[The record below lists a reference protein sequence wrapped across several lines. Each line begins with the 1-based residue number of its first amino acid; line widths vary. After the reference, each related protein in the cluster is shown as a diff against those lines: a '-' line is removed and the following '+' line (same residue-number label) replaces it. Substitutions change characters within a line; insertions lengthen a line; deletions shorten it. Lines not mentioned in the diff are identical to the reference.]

1 MPELSFRPS
10 VLALALLT
18 AGAGLMGCAPDGARP
33 IDPVMAPPRQNQPLS
48 QGPEEIERPR
58 GEIERPRGGPEQMQ
72 PVAVYRPGQNEP
84 AVVLSR
90 DTLVDFVLETRGLDA
105 LLNLMR
111 LELARAEAESRG
123 IEVTEADVQ
132 AEVNRTLRQAV
143 PPDNDLTDAQLE
155 QYLGELLARQQLS
168 RAEFDVIMETNA
180 NLRAVAIPMAR
191 EMATDEALQETFR
204 ARYGQQVEIRVMAF
218 RTMQDLTQAKARVES
233 GEDFAKVASEVSEEN
248 VSAMRG
254 GLLEPFTR
262 TAGYPE
268 PFKEAAFS
276 LEPGQVSD
284 AVEAEGAFWLIKQEK
299 KIDPVAVKFE
309 DVKDKLREQ
318 IAVQFADEVIDQQR
332 QSISARLA
340 TEQLSIVDP
349 VLAEQLKAR
358 LARLAPPERET
369 GDIDA
374 QLEAESAAT
383 TRSATRQAQTPASQ
397 PAMELEAATQEAT
410 PEATSEA
417 TTQPAQVIDK

>member
-1 MPELSFRPS
+1 
-10 VLALALLT
+10 
-18 AGAGLMGCAPDGARP
+18 
-33 IDPVMAPPRQNQPLS
+33 
-48 QGPEEIERPR
+48 
-58 GEIERPRGGPEQMQ
+58 MQ

-383 TRSATRQAQTPASQ
+383 SRPATRQAPAPASQ